1 MTILKSTSKSGKNP
15 KMLNRGRRSFIW
27 KAGAGM
33 SAVLAA
39 AVPGMARAR
48 SGNDTSLKR
57 KVNGLSK
64 QVVLLEDQSAI
75 RSLHRTYENL
85 LDSGSYKEAVSLFT
99 DDAEVIFN
107 GGVFKGKN
115 NGIRRLYEEH
125 FSYGLTGRRID
136 QAPGSELNIIQQED
150 VLEVSGDGKT
160 AKAQFKYS
168 IQVGA
173 PIVSDSSL
181 VKMARLHGEG
191 IMKWW
196 EGGTYGVSYIK
207 DVKDGSWKI
216 KKLEYNVLSRADY
229 RPGKSYA
236 KPIDIPL
243 FSRTYPEDAAGP
255 DRLVK
260 KG

>member
-1 MTILKSTSKSGKNP
+1 MNTLKSKSNIQEEAD
-15 KMLNRGRRSFIW
+15 RGRRSFIW
-27 KAGAGM
+27 KVGAGM

-39 AVPGMARAR
+39 AVPGMAKTR
-48 SGNDTSLKR
+48 SGNDTGLKR

-64 QVVLLEDQSAI
+64 QVVMLEDQSTI
-75 RSLHRTYENL
+75 HSLHRTYESL

-107 GGVFKGKN
+107 GGVFKGRN
-115 NGIRRLYEEH
+115 NGIRRLYEEQ
-125 FSYGLTGRRID
+125 FSYGLTGKRID
-136 QAPGSELNIIQQED
+136 QAPGFELNTTQQED

-181 VKMARLHGEG
+181 VKMARLQGEG

-196 EGGTYGVSYIK
+196 EGGTYEVSYIK
-207 DVKDGSWKI
+207 NIKNGSWKI

-229 RPGKSYA
+229 RSGKSFA
-236 KPIDIPL
+236 KPIDISL
-243 FSRTYPEDAAGP
+243 FSKTYPEDPAGP